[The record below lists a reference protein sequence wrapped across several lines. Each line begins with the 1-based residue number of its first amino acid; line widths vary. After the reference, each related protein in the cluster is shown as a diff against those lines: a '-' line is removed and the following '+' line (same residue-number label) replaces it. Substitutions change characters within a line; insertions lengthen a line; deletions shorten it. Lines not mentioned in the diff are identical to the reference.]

1 MNRGKGFPLE
11 YGKGCKCV
19 CTAFCAAV
27 VLFLLASGGVSHAA
41 EHGAPADKN
50 AAAVEDGAFFI
61 DEPDRKDPF
70 IAGVLSWVWPG
81 LGQFYT
87 QDYGAGSLFL
97 LADLVQK
104 GLLIYG
110 AFYYS
115 DKYSSSDNGVV
126 RWSDMEKRDQTVI
139 IGYVFSMLLL
149 KVYCVVDA
157 VYSAESYNR
166 EVYFPYWKSQNKARF
181 SLDVGKDGVNV
192 AVTRSVQF

>member
-1 MNRGKGFPLE
+1 ME
-11 YGKGCKCV
+11 YRKGCKRV
-19 CTAFCAAV
+19 VATARAAA
-27 VLFLLASGGVSHAA
+27 VLFLLAHALPLSAA
-41 EHGAPADKN
+41 ERGVLPEKTAPVA
-50 AAAVEDGAFFI
+50 EGGAFFI

-87 QDYGAGSLFL
+87 QDYAAGSLFL

-104 GLLIYG
+104 GLLVYG

-115 DKYSSSDNGVV
+115 DKYSSSENEIV
-126 RWSDMEKRDQTVI
+126 RWQDMRSRDQTVI
-139 IGYVFSMLLL
+139 IGYVFSVLLL

-157 VYSAESYNR
+157 VYSAERYNR
-166 EVYFPYWKSQNKARF
+166 EIYFPYWKSQNKARF

-192 AVTRSVQF
+192 AITKSLQF

>member
-1 MNRGKGFPLE
+1 MNMGKGFPLE
-11 YGKGCKCV
+11 YRKGCKRV
-19 CTAFCAAV
+19 GVAAAAAV
-27 VLFLLASGGVSHAA
+27 ILFFLARTIPLHAA
-41 EHGAPADKN
+41 ERGAPLERSAPVTE
-50 AAAVEDGAFFI
+50 ASSFFI

-104 GLLIYG
+104 GLLVYG

-115 DKYSSSDNGVV
+115 DKYSSSDNKVV
-126 RWSDMEKRDQTVI
+126 RWQDMHGRDQTII
-139 IGYVFSMLLL
+139 IGYVFSVLLL

-157 VYSAESYNR
+157 VYSAERYNR
-166 EVYFPYWKSQNKARF
+166 EVYFPYWKSQTKTRF
-181 SLDVGKDGVNV
+181 SFDVGKDGVNV
-192 AVTRSVQF
+192 AVTKSLQF